1 MLPSNLMSKRE
12 KDLPLWLFFPS
23 FFIHAYFD
31 NNDKK
36 ATPTAP
42 NIIKWVPIFFAK
54 FQSQRFRRQ
63 KTGFITFNQFYPNF
77 CTPIS

>member
-42 NIIKWVPIFFAK
+42 YIKWVPIFCQISISAFPSEK
-54 FQSQRFRRQ
+54 DRMLL
-63 KTGFITFNQFYPNF
+63 INFYPNF
-77 CTPIS
+77 ILHVIV